1 MALKF
6 GRTSGITSRKDPNT
20 GEIIYNED
28 DYNANIAAKEAEGE
42 RRKAYDAKMA
52 QFKTESDNYFGK
64 STVDTKAAAATT
76 SLLNQSNMKTNSG
89 ARITG
94 TAAQG
99 ISQAQQDLDLQAKVK
114 KGMYV
119 SINDP
124 SISDKT
130 RELMQ
135 GANIGTDMSNAYVRT
150 GTDAKDYSQMYG
162 SNFNPVQFKKDA
174 LAGKLDKYQLGQ
186 AHVVKDEYG
195 IMKMGT
201 KPVSPDPYVAG
212 PTLPNIDPTKV
223 EWNPVKPMNS
233 RPAKVD
239 QKKYGK
245 LRPAKEAEVPTWEAP
260 VMDRRKG
267 ARSVGQTRIKPT
279 GESGVENASRK
290 TISDKILPQRIKYN
304 TEKRQSAAYYGNET
318 VTGEKITG
326 KNASQLESLKQ
337 EVKGDVKRMKGEGR
351 LKDAR
356 DVRGDIPQIRKAIKY
371 AKKADLGV
379 SSVTGLTMEGD
390 KSTLR
395 YFTPER
401 TKLAMNGDG
410 KMNREDGVMA
420 GYKDV
425 QKYNNTKAKEQQY
438 GSYLNQT
445 FKGQADNAT
454 NGNNMS
460 KKLADVANSANNV
473 TQSYRS
479 QMKEK
484 FATANPGSTPRQ
496 IRQGV
501 RAENKANT
509 KLIKEVQKKTGL

>member
-6 GRTSGITSRKDPNT
+6 GRTSGITSRKDPQGNVRYTEEELDAYNT
-20 GEIIYNED
+20 
-28 DYNANIAAKEAEGE
+28 AVAAEVK
-42 RRKAYDAKMA
+42 RKSDYDAGMA
-52 QFKTESDNYFGK
+52 QFKKDEATYYGK
-64 STVDTKAAAATT
+64 NTVDTKAAEAAT
-76 SLLNQSNMKTNSG
+76 SMLNQSNMKIGG
-89 ARITG
+89 AKVTG
-94 TAAQG
+94 TAAKG
-99 ISQAQQDLDLQAKVK
+99 ISQAQHDLDLQAKVN

-162 SNFNPVQFKKDA
+162 YNYNPVQRKKDA
-174 LAGKLDKYQLGQ
+174 LAGKLSSSELDQ

-195 IMKMGT
+195 IITMGKKPIKPAAYVPVNLGKEIKANDVDWKPSKMEPL
-201 KPVSPDPYVAG
+201 KP
-212 PTLPNIDPTKV
+212 T
-223 EWNPVKPMNS
+223 
-233 RPAKVD
+233 KVD

-245 LRPAKEAEVPTWEAP
+245 LRPAKEAEVPTWSAP

-267 ARSVGQTRIKPT
+267 AKSVGQTRIKPT

-356 DVRGDIPQIRKAIKY
+356 DVRGDLPQIRKAIRY

-390 KSTLR
+390 QSTLR

-410 KMNREDGVMA
+410 KMNREDGAMA

-425 QKYNNTKAKEQQY
+425 QRYNNNKAME
-438 GSYLNQT
+438 QT
-445 FKGQADNAT
+445 FKSQADNPA
-454 NGNNMS
+454 NKNNML
-460 KKLADVANSANNV
+460 KKLADVATAAAANASP
-473 TQSYRS
+473 TSFYTTRG
-479 QMKEK
+479 QMKDK
-484 FATANPGSTPRQ
+484 FKTDNPTATPSQ